1 MYVAFLYRSAVDYVR
16 EETTSLHIPYPFP
29 FSQRIACHIQIFAM
43 SRWLGVTL
51 PVEYYELAR
60 GLQWSIP
67 YLSLPWEVGHVQQ
80 VMVDS
85 NPASGSKTYMSR
97 VVDTDEFK
105 IAQATQEEANRASQV
120 YGLPLSPMEYETYFE
135 VRKPS
140 SMILACLFI
149 PQQNSL
155 AV

>member
-1 MYVAFLYRSAVDYVR
+1 M
-16 EETTSLHIPYPFP
+16 SLHIPYPFP

-67 YLSLPWEVGHVQQ
+67 YLSLPWEIGHVQQ

-85 NPASGSKTYMSR
+85 NPASGSKTCMSR
-97 VVDTDEFK
+97 FVDAEEFK
-105 IAQATQEEANRASQV
+105 ITQATQEEENRASQV

-140 SMILACLFI
+140 IHDLGLPFHSSAKLYGRLGI
-149 PQQNSL
+149 NSPMNDL
-155 AV
+155 HAD